1 MSWQAP
7 GYDEIRELGSGAH
20 GRVVLA
26 VDKMTGAYRAI
37 KYVTQRPEQLKAEAD
52 ILASIEDPNVAEV
65 HQVLDGPGEEAAIV
79 MEAVEGHSLRA
90 VLDKHGALEPVAALY
105 VLKGSLLGL
114 GAAHAAG
121 IVHRDYKP
129 ANVIVGPDGA
139 SKLVDFGIAVPDGE
153 TGRAGTPSYMA
164 PEQWTGG
171 PASPATDVYAATC
184 VFFECIAG
192 MKPFD
197 AFDLGDLQQ
206 QHQNNAPPVERVP
219 QYLRELT
226 VRGLAKFPAQR
237 PVDAFAFVKQVEK
250 VARKAYGRHWER
262 RGAAA
267 LATASGFAGGLVLA
281 ARVGTATARPTT
293 FASQI
298 GSRGLLG
305 RIGVVQASIVTA
317 AAVIAGAA
325 GFMVYSASGEEPAP
339 EPEQTL
345 VQAGPP
351 VKAKVAVEF
360 VKEDTPTERV
370 TVPTVVGIAD
380 PIVAEKV
387 NATLREPVDR
397 HLAEARPQRDGQ
409 DVLVVA
415 AKVGLQTEDLLS
427 VAYEYTIEPAD
438 TAAGNWAKNFWTRF
452 SATVDLRSGAAI
464 GARQM
469 FPATS
474 LPGLSQKLTA
484 AADKQTAACFAEAPL
499 RLEQATLDDVLRPV
513 LQSRGIRADL
523 YLGTE
528 EHSQA
533 CRVVSVRLS
542 YKAVENL
549 MTPWVRAAVVR
560 R

>member
-26 VDKMTGAYRAI
+26 VDKMTGTYRAI
-37 KYVTQRPEQLKAEAD
+37 KYVTQRPELLKAEAVT
-52 ILASIEDPNVAEV
+52 LASLDDPHVAKV

-90 VLDKHGALEPVAALY
+90 VLDKHGHLEPVAALY

-114 GAAHAAG
+114 GAAHASG

-184 VFFECIAG
+184 VFFECLAG
-192 MKPFD
+192 MRPFE
-197 AFDLGDLQQ
+197 AYDLADLQQ
-206 QHQNNAPPVERVP
+206 QHQNTAPPVERVP

-262 RGAAA
+262 RGATA
-267 LATASGFAGGLVLA
+267 LAAAAGFGGGLVLA
-281 ARVGTATARPTT
+281 AGMGATASGQVTSL
-293 FASQI
+293 ASQI

-305 RIGVVQASIVTA
+305 RIGVVQATIVTT

-325 GFMVYSASGEEPAP
+325 AFLVYSASDGVPDPLPLPAV
-339 EPEQTL
+339 
-345 VQAGPP
+345 VQAAPP
-351 VKAKVAVEF
+351 AEVEVRF
-360 VKEDTPTERV
+360 VQEDTTTERV

-380 PIVAEKV
+380 PIVAAKV
-387 NATLREPVDR
+387 NATLRAPIDR
-397 HLAEARPQRDGQ
+397 HLAEARPTRTGRDI
-409 DVLVVA
+409 LRLET
-415 AKVGLQTEDLLS
+415 KIGLQTEDLLS
-427 VAYEYTIEPAD
+427 VAYQYSVEPAD
-438 TAAGNWAKNFWTRF
+438 IANGNWTKNFWTRF
-452 SATVDLRSGAAI
+452 SATVDLRSGADI
-464 GARQM
+464 GARRM

-474 LPGLSQKLTA
+474 LPALTDKITA
-484 AADKQTAACFAEAPL
+484 AAGEQAAACFAEAPL
-499 RLEQATLDDVLRPV
+499 KLHAATLDEVLRPV
-513 LQSRGIRADL
+513 LQKTGIRADL

-533 CRVVSVRLS
+533 CRVVSVRLP
-542 YKAVENL
+542 YKAVEKL
-549 MTPWVRAAVVR
+549 MTPLVRDAAGR
-560 R
+560 

>member
-7 GYDEIRELGSGAH
+7 GYDEIRELGTGAH

-26 VDKMTGAYRAI
+26 VDKMTGTYRAI
-37 KYVTQRPEQLKAEAD
+37 KYVTRRPDLLKAEAAT
-52 ILASIEDPNVAEV
+52 LASLDDPHVAKV

-90 VLDKHGALEPVAALY
+90 VLDKHGHLEPVAALY

-129 ANVIVGPDGA
+129 ANVIVGPDGV

-153 TGRAGTPSYMA
+153 TGRAGTPTYMA

-184 VFFECIAG
+184 VFFECLAG

-197 AFDLGDLQQ
+197 AYDLADLQQ
-206 QHQNNAPPVERVP
+206 QHQNTAPPVERVP

-237 PVDAFAFVKQVEK
+237 PVDAFAFVRQVEK

-267 LATASGFAGGLVLA
+267 LAAAGGFAGGLVLA
-281 ARVGTATARPTT
+281 AGTGSTTVGSVTS
-293 FASQI
+293 FSSQI

-305 RIGVVQASIVTA
+305 KIGVVQASIVTT
-317 AAVIAGAA
+317 AAVIAGTA
-325 GFMVYSASGEEPAP
+325 GFLVYSASGEAP
-339 EPEQTL
+339 EPQPTL
-345 VQAGPP
+345 VQAAP
-351 VKAKVAVEF
+351 VAKVEVQF
-360 VKEDTPTERV
+360 VQEDTTTERV
-370 TVPTVVGIAD
+370 TVPTVIGIAD

-387 NATLREPVDR
+387 NATLRAPVDR
-397 HLAEARPQRDGQ
+397 QLTEARGMRTGQ
-409 DVLVVA
+409 DVLRLE

-427 VAYEYTIEPAD
+427 VGYEYGIEPAD
-438 TAAGNWAKNFWTRF
+438 TATGNWAKNFWTRF
-452 SATVDLRSGAAI
+452 AVTVDLRSGADI
-464 GARQM
+464 GPRRM

-474 LPGLSQKLTA
+474 LPALAERITA
-484 AADKQTAACFAEAPL
+484 AADDQAAACFAEAPL
-499 RLEQATLDDVLRPV
+499 RLTPATLDEVLRPV
-513 LQSRGIRADL
+513 LQKNAIRADL
-523 YLGTE
+523 YLGTK

-533 CRVVSVRLS
+533 CRVVSVRLP
-542 YKAVENL
+542 YKGVEKL
-549 MTPWVRAAVVR
+549 MTPLVRAAAGR
-560 R
+560 